1 MISLDCHHPDLINFI
16 NVKTTEG
23 AVTKANISVRVT
35 NDFMQAVENDEDWVM
50 SFTRPETGE
59 TITKTAKAKE
69 IFDLLCQNN
78 SDWAEPGILYWDR
91 IEKWNLL
98 SEDSNFHYA
107 GTNPCAEEPLPAGG
121 SCLLGSINLS
131 EFVSSDKQF
140 DFKSFKEVVRIAV
153 EALNE
158 VLDEGLPLH
167 PLQEQRDSVRDW
179 RQIGLNT
186 WVK

>member
-1 MISLDCHHPDLINFI
+1 M
-16 NVKTTEG
+16 
-23 AVTKANISVRVT
+23 
-35 NDFMQAVENDEDWVM
+35 
-50 SFTRPETGE
+50 
-59 TITKTAKAKE
+59 
-69 IFDLLCQNN
+69 
-78 SDWAEPGILYWDR
+78 GILYWDR
-91 IEKWNLL
+91 IERWNLL